1 MVEMKGDRDNGV
13 GTQLTKM
20 SVFVFKHSE
29 SLKRGNLMEIQ
40 SCLTDQQLSKIS
52 TTALAS
58 SSQTN
63 PAKNLDRKTIGNR
76 KGIDHKI

>member
-1 MVEMKGDRDNGV
+1 MNLDEYGMVEMKGDRDNGV

-40 SCLTDQQLSKIS
+40 SCLTDQQLSKVS

-58 SSQTN
+58 SSQTKDKITIEI
-63 PAKNLDRKTIGNR
+63 KNT
-76 KGIDHKI
+76 